1 MLVLAILALVPGS
14 AAYFTGL
21 VSRRRSLLVSS
32 FVVLIECQAFYLN
45 EHSTLITY
53 KASELSG
60 FVS

>member
-21 VSRRRSLLVSS
+21 VSRGRSLLVSS
-32 FVVLIECQAFYLN
+32 FVVSIECQAFDLD
-45 EHSTLITY
+45 EHSTLIKC
-53 KASELSG
+53 KASELSC